1 MLTAVTGINWGDEG
15 KGRVIDLLAEKA
27 DIVVRYQG
35 GNNAGHTVVTNTGKF
50 ILNLLPSGI
59 IHPDVVCVLGDGMVV
74 DLEHLASEIQS
85 IRDKGVTVG
94 PVNLKLSARAT
105 ISMPWHRV
113 QDELEE
119 ARLAKTGSAF
129 GSTKRGIAYAY
140 SDKYRKKTLRLGDL
154 LHLDE
159 ENIKA
164 RLKTMLEAKNLEL
177 AGCYHQNEMSYN
189 ALLSW
194 CKKQADLFA
203 PYICDTGSY
212 LSDAL
217 KRGKKVVLEAQLG
230 AMRDIDYGIFPYTS
244 SSSTISAYGPIGA
257 GIPGEQLDH
266 VVGVLK
272 AYSTCV
278 GAGPFV
284 AEKAEN
290 ESWKNTLREAGGE
303 YGAATGRARRVGPF
317 DVVASRYGAK
327 CQNVDKI
334 ALTKL
339 DVLSNF
345 EVIPVITAYKKNGVE
360 TDVFDPLEDLDS
372 YEPVV
377 EYLPGWEHDIS
388 NCKSWEQL
396 PENAKAYVNYIEK
409 HMKYQIEFI
418 STGAERNQYLL
429 KGEWL

>member
-85 IRDKGVTVG
+85 IRDKGVAVS
-94 PVNLKLSARAT
+94 PANLKLSARAT

-303 YGAATGRARRVGPF
+303 YGAATGRPRRVGPF

-409 HMKYQIEFI
+409 QMKYQIEFI

>member
-85 IRDKGVTVG
+85 IRDKGVAVS
-94 PVNLKLSARAT
+94 PANLKLSARAT

-177 AGCYHQNEMSYN
+177 AGCYNQNEMSYN

-194 CKKQADLFA
+194 CHKQADLFA

-303 YGAATGRARRVGPF
+303 YGAATGRPRRVGPF

-418 STGAERNQYLL
+418 STGAERSQYLL

>member
-35 GNNAGHTVVTNTGKF
+35 GNNAGHTVVTNAGKF

-85 IRDKGVTVG
+85 IRDKGVAVS

-119 ARLAKTGSAF
+119 ARLAKTGFAF

-303 YGAATGRARRVGPF
+303 YGAATGRPRRVGPF